1 MSDFNLVD
9 LKPEPFA
16 YVSRAGSVAE
26 IPNLMSQAFCTLEQ
40 ALKKAN
46 ATPTGGPFAHYR
58 SVRDGHVEVDV
69 GFPVAAAS
77 REALAAAGLEL
88 GQTASGTAMHGLHV
102 GPYERLAQFYDAI
115 LAELR
120 ERGLTPSEDMWER
133 YLDGPE
139 VPPEKTRTEVF
150 WPAA

>member
-16 YVSRAGSVAE
+16 YVSRACSVAE
-26 IPNLMSQAFCTLEQ
+26 MPKFMSEAFCALDE

-46 ATPTGGPFAHYR
+46 AAPTGGPFAHYR
-58 SVRDGHVEVDV
+58 SVRNGHVEVDV
-69 GFPVAAAS
+69 GFPVAAAT
-77 REALAAAGLEL
+77 RDALAAAGLEL
-88 GQTASGTAMHGLHV
+88 GQTASGKAMHGLHV
-102 GPYERLAQFYDAI
+102 GAYEGLAHFYDAI
-115 LAELR
+115 IAELR
-120 ERGLTPSEDMWER
+120 DQGLTPAEDMWER

>member
-1 MSDFNLVD
+1 MPDFNLVE

-40 ALKKAN
+40 ALKSAK
-46 ATPTGGPFAHYR
+46 ATPTGAPFAHYR

-88 GQTASGTAMHGLHV
+88 GQTASGKAMHGLHV
-102 GPYERLAQFYDAI
+102 GPYEQLAQFYDAI
-115 LAELR
+115 IAELR
-120 ERGLTPSEDMWER
+120 DQGLTPAEDMWER

-139 VPPEKTRTEVF
+139 VPPEKMRTEVI